1 MEFDDEQHGVSGRV
15 PKCGAIFMSNSTTK
29 KECLRRGLFG
39 LPSSHGHFV
48 KQVKAGMIL
57 FLFDYDKR
65 HLHGVFRACSDGAID
80 IVPHAFGS
88 SGKQFSAQVRRLLCL
103 FSLRRATDHLP
114 HRQSSK
120 IKGARA
126 NDKGKVRRVDDGGAT
141 MREEV
146 KDLNDLD
153 NDYGPVVLNE
163 YSGKSSGYGGRESD
177 ESRFAK
183 SDGLGNKHKAFFAD
197 SLAKSER
204 ESDESWFAKSDGLG
218 NKHKSYDELELVTR
232 NEYFEDSL
240 ANAGRD
246 GGRFAGCYRSG
257 SEHNLAI
264 EHGSVLSNDPPRYLS
279 GKVGPMNEYFEDSL
293 AKVGR
298 DGGRFAAYDRSGSG
312 RNLAIDH
319 RPVLSNDRSG
329 YLSGKSG
336 PMNEYYEDSL
346 AKVGRDGGRLAACD
360 RSGSGRNLAI
370 DHGPVMS
377 NDHSGYLSGQ
387 AGPMNDHFEDSL
399 AKVGRDGG
407 RFAACDRSGSG
418 RNLAIEHERVVS
430 NDLSGYLSGKAGH
443 MNEYFEDSLAK
454 AGRDGGRFAACEWS
468 GNGHNLAIEHGS
480 VVSNDHSG
488 YLSGQAGPMN
498 EYFEDSSAK
507 VGRDGGRF
515 AACDRSGSVRN
526 LAIEHGHV
534 VSNDHSGYLSGKVGQ
549 VPDHDRFTMTNR
561 LESENIMDN
570 DFVLPIS
577 TERRSLFQPNLDRSV
592 YSNNSVFKDQHRL
605 YTASSD
611 STERQICY
619 PSYSTLYGDA
629 LGMSTLPSDPE
640 SANIYSR
647 YSSSPRIDHSSNS
660 VKECASPHKT
670 YAGTLIPSP
679 KNQLYFPSVD
689 PKCRKR
695 GPDDSSGFGN
705 PVSVSTPD
713 NYDDYLYGTSMP
725 LSRDAYSENLAVES
739 SENPGYKGLSFLRY
753 ASAPLHLSETENNGR
768 ENKGSSFYSGFP
780 GESLGKLE
788 REVARQEK
796 NEAFTDDVPLSNH
809 GQLQLHGRDYSV
821 EPKSDYHHEHS
832 SLNYDLKY
840 DRDFENTS
848 SGCQKNRNSV
858 FSRLALASDVHVK
871 KSGDDFGHKEYDEDT
886 PVDEYNSLNHDLKY
900 YQGSENMSSGC
911 QKNRNSVF
919 SRLTLSSDVRV
930 KENGD
935 DIGSK
940 ECDGDTS
947 VDEVMSMLRQSLFQS
962 AKTKKSKTLVKQNE
976 EHENSRDTK
985 QTTFCPKLE
994 MDCLVD
1000 FKYSSAG
1007 RTPCVDFKRRSEI
1020 RKGEDNTKS
1029 RQTNEIAG
1037 SDGSSGRGHKRSKLI
1052 RPNFSKKESSSEQG
1066 ISSDQHYKRR
1076 KLIRPS
1082 FSKKEPSNEQGI
1094 NDDVSKST
1102 DVLSQESSVNN
1113 KDKRGSCEVLVG
1125 SQDQENKSSQS
1136 VELLQRVISLVSG
1149 ENKNINVEKDS
1160 NGKGESKAESCKAFS
1175 LTGYEDGKESSQDAV
1190 IKNASEDK
1198 SQNAENGLRNM
1209 DSVVDELPDTTPS
1222 CNRDL

>member
-1 MEFDDEQHGVSGRV
+1 
-15 PKCGAIFMSNSTTK
+15 
-29 KECLRRGLFG
+29 
-39 LPSSHGHFV
+39 
-48 KQVKAGMIL
+48 
-57 FLFDYDKR
+57 
-65 HLHGVFRACSDGAID
+65 
-80 IVPHAFGS
+80 
-88 SGKQFSAQVRRLLCL
+88 L
-103 FSLRRATDHLP
+103 FSLRRTTDHLP
-114 HRQSSK
+114 QRQFSK

-126 NDKGKVRRVDDGGAT
+126 NAKGKVIRVDDSGAI
-141 MREEV
+141 MRDEV
-146 KDLNDLD
+146 KDSNDLD

-183 SDGLGNKHKAFFAD
+183 SDGLGNKHKAFFED

-204 ESDESWFAKSDGLG
+204 EGDESRFAKSDGLG
-218 NKHKSYDELELVTR
+218 NKHKSYDELELVTT
-232 NEYFEDSL
+232 NYFEDSL

-264 EHGSVLSNDPPRYLS
+264 EHGSVLSNDPHRYLS
-279 GKVGPMNEYFEDSL
+279 GKVGPMNEYFEDAL

-298 DGGRFAAYDRSGSG
+298 DGGRFAAYDRTGSG
-312 RNLAIDH
+312 HKLAIDH
-319 RPVLSNDRSG
+319 GPVLSNDRSG

-336 PMNEYYEDSL
+336 PMNEYFEDSL
-346 AKVGRDGGRLAACD
+346 SKVGRDESRFAACD
-360 RSGSGRNLAI
+360 RSGSGHNLGI
-370 DHGPVMS
+370 EHGSVMS

-387 AGPMNDHFEDSL
+387 AGPMTDHFEDSL

-430 NDLSGYLSGKAGH
+430 NDHSGYLSGKAGH

-468 GNGHNLAIEHGS
+468 ESGHNLATEHGS

-488 YLSGQAGPMN
+488 YFSGQAGPMN
-498 EYFEDSSAK
+498 EYFEDSLAK

-534 VSNDHSGYLSGKVGQ
+534 VLNDHSGYLSGKVGQ

-561 LESENIMDN
+561 LEDENKMDN

-592 YSNNSVFKDQHRL
+592 YSDNSVFKDQHRL
-605 YTASSD
+605 YSASSD
-611 STERQICY
+611 SIERQICY

-629 LGMSTLPSDPE
+629 LGMSTLPYDPE
-640 SANIYSR
+640 SANVYSR

-679 KNQLYFPSVD
+679 KNQLYFPSVE

-695 GPDDSSGFGN
+695 SPDDNSGFGN
-705 PVSVSTPD
+705 PVSFSTPD
-713 NYDDYLYGTSMP
+713 NYDDYLYRTSMP
-725 LSRDAYSENLAVES
+725 LSGDAYSENLAVES
-739 SENPGYKGLSFLRY
+739 SENPGYKGLSSLQY
-753 ASAPLHLSETENNGR
+753 ASAPLRLSETENNGR
-768 ENKGSSFYSGFP
+768 ENKGSSFYSGLP
-780 GESLGKLE
+780 VESLGKLG
-788 REVARQEK
+788 RKVARHKK
-796 NEAFTDDVPLSNH
+796 NEAFTDNVPLSNH

-821 EPKSDYHHEHS
+821 ELKSDYHHERS

-840 DRDFENTS
+840 DRDCENLS
-848 SGCQKNRNSV
+848 SGSQKNRNSV

-886 PVDEYNSLNHDLKY
+886 PVDEYNSPNHNLKY
-900 YQGSENMSSGC
+900 YLGSENMSSGC

-935 DIGSK
+935 DIGS
-940 ECDGDTS
+940 EESNGNTS
-947 VDEVMSMLRQSLFQS
+947 VDEVMSMLRQSLLQS
-962 AKTKKSKTLVKQNE
+962 AKTKKSKTLIKQNE
-976 EHENSRDTK
+976 EIENSRDTK

-994 MDCLVD
+994 MDCVVD
-1000 FKYSSAG
+1000 FKYPSAG
-1007 RTPCVDFKRRSEI
+1007 RTPCVDFKRRSEV
-1020 RKGEDNTKS
+1020 RKVEDNTKT
-1029 RQTNEIAG
+1029 RHTNEIAG
-1037 SDGSSGRGHKRSKLI
+1037 SDGSSGGGRKRSKLI
-1052 RPNFSKKESSSEQG
+1052 RPNFSKKESSNEQD
-1066 ISSDQHYKRR
+1066 ISSDQHHKRR
-1076 KLIRPS
+1076 KLIRPN
-1082 FSKKEPSNEQGI
+1082 FSKKEPSKEQVI
-1094 NDDVSKST
+1094 NDDVSKSAE
-1102 DVLSQESSVNN
+1102 VLSQESSVNS
-1113 KDKRGSCEVLVG
+1113 KDERRSCEVLVG
-1125 SQDQENKSSQS
+1125 SLDQENKSSQS
-1136 VELLQRVISLVSG
+1136 VELLQRVISPVSG
-1149 ENKNINVEKDS
+1149 EYKNINVEKGS
-1160 NGKGESKAESCKAFS
+1160 NGEGESKAESCKALS
-1175 LTGYEDGKESSQDAV
+1175 TTGDEDGKESSLDAGMK
-1190 IKNASEDK
+1190 IASEDK
-1198 SQNAENGLRNM
+1198 SQTAENGFRNM

-1222 CNRDL
+1222 CNRLL